1 LKEHEK
7 NTEALQ
13 SEIEELKGQLF
24 EANSIIDAIREGAV
38 DALVLNVGGKAEVYS
53 MESADYTYRI
63 LIEKF
68 GEGALSISDDGLIL
82 YCNEYFANMIGLAP
96 TLIIG
101 TYFDTYFEAPEEFNA
116 TKDALKKGPSK
127 RELVLNYGGKKVS
140 VYVSLTD
147 LNPTV
152 AAIGVVV
159 TDLTEK
165 KSHEEALVSYQK
177 ELEKKVDELH
187 QTNTN
192 LEQFIHVI
200 SHDLKEPLRKI
211 LTYTSHLNANKV
223 DAFAEDVL
231 KSLNVINSSAL
242 RLNSLVDDLVKYAFS
257 AAKDEENDVDLNK
270 VLVEVLDD
278 LELSIKEN
286 TALIVIEKLPEISGS
301 KIQMRQ
307 LFSNLISNAIKYS
320 KRDVKPEIKITAEI
334 ADGAEIQATGKN
346 YYKICIIDNGI
357 GMDSMHLS
365 KIFTIFQRLHMRD
378 EYSGNGI
385 GLAICKK
392 IMDNHQG
399 KINVESKLENGSIF
413 NLYFPI
419 K

>member
-1 LKEHEK
+1 MKEHEK

-38 DALVLNVGGKAEVYS
+38 DALVLNVDGKAEVYS

-320 KRDVKPEIKITAEI
+320 KHDVKPEIKITAEI

>member
-1 LKEHEK
+1 MKEHEK